1 MRLNEKEKQMLAGGF
16 GPAVQKAMEVLVK
29 LGEIHNAPH
38 MVEIT
43 SAHIDGNIDK
53 EHNADSIAFIEELA
67 KGRTRVRTFTTL
79 NTIGMDRDKRL
90 ELGFTREHFA
100 DQFRLNTAY
109 EQMGCLGAYSC
120 TPYYSSNLPRFGE
133 HVAWSES
140 STPPFVNAVLGAR
153 TSREAGASALM
164 AAITGRTPYYS
175 YHVPKNRL
183 GQALV
188 KVNCPVQDI
197 SDYGLLGYYV
207 GKQVGSLVPVFQG
220 LVEPSR
226 DELIYLGAALAT
238 SGPVAMYHIPGVTPE
253 ARDLE
258 EAFGS
263 NEPEL
268 TLTVSRSNLQEPLD
282 YLNDM
287 PSGPVEFVALGCP
300 HYSLAQ
306 LAKAADLLAG
316 ERIHQGVTLWVHTSE
331 PVRHMARKLGLEEI
345 IRRAGGVLT
354 ADMCTICSPLEKLG
368 FKTLVTD
375 SVKQAFYSH
384 LFNKFTTAV
393 DTMEHVIDIAISGVW
408 EKNKKNA

>member
-1 MRLNEKEKQMLAGGF
+1 MHLNEEEKQMLSGVF
-16 GPAVQKAMEVLVK
+16 GPAVQKAMEVLLK

-38 MVEIT
+38 MVRIT

-53 EHNADSIAFIEELA
+53 EHNADSIAFIEGLA
-67 KGRTRVRTFTTL
+67 AGRIKVRTFTTL
-79 NTIGMDRDKRL
+79 NTIGMDREKYL
-90 ELGFTREHFA
+90 ELGFTSEHFTN
-100 DQFRLNTAY
+100 QFRLNKAY
-109 EQMGCLGAYSC
+109 EQMNCLGAYSC

-183 GQALV
+183 GQALI
-188 KVNCPVQDI
+188 KVDCPVQNI

-220 LVEPSR
+220 LSEPSR

-253 ARDLE
+253 AKDIE

-268 TLTVSRSNLQEPLD
+268 AVTVTRSYLQEPLD

-287 PSGPVEFVALGCP
+287 PNGPVEFVALGCP

-306 LAKAADLLAG
+306 LAKVADLLNG
-316 ERIHQGVTLWVHTSE
+316 KKIHRGVTMWVHTSE
-331 PVRHMARKLGLEEI
+331 PVRHMARKLGFEEVI
-345 IRRAGGVLT
+345 HRAGAVLT

-375 SVKQAFYSH
+375 SVKHAFYSH

-393 DTMEHVIDIAISGVW
+393 DTTENVIKIASSGTW
-408 EKNKKNA
+408 ERKKKNA